1 MKLIIINLLAEE
13 EQAEQARAR
22 DPVKILAALS
32 MGLLAMVVAIGG
44 VLAGV
49 ALRSGVALNEVE
61 RQLQTL
67 EKQQT
72 SGTIGAYRSLK
83 QWTDDLLEINQ
94 SRQLY
99 APQLALIKNL
109 VPDFIQLTRLSLVT
123 TVVAHPPVA
132 PPAATNIKAQLAQRS
147 PPTTQVLTLQLE
159 GKVISARPEEDVANF
174 RRALETDATLSAQ
187 IQQVQLRS
195 FGRMT
200 GQSERNGS
208 VVGQFVIEC
217 LYKEHP

>member
-72 SGTIGAYRSLK
+72 RGTIGAYRSLK

-109 VPDFIQLTRLSLVT
+109 VPDFIQLTRLSLAT
-123 TVVAHPPVA
+123 RRQSDQR
-132 PPAATNIKAQLAQRS
+132 PA
-147 PPTTQVLTLQLE
+147 
-159 GKVISARPEEDVANF
+159 
-174 RRALETDATLSAQ
+174 
-187 IQQVQLRS
+187 
-195 FGRMT
+195 GR
-200 GQSERNGS
+200 GR
-208 VVGQFVIEC
+208 GQFPPRLGNRRHAQCANPAGATAFFWADDGPVGTERFCRWPIC
-217 LYKEHP
+217 D